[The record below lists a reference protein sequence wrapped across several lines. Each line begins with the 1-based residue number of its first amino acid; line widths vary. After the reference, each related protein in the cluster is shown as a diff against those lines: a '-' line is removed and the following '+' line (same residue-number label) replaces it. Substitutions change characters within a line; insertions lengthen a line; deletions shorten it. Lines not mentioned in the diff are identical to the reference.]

1 MKRKAAFVS
10 DFDGTIT
17 GDDFFTYASA
27 AFFDEKSLTPWR
39 RFKKGEITHF
49 EALKE
54 MFEKIRVSCGEFNAF
69 MDKIPV
75 DGGFAEGARICR
87 EKKYA
92 CLYLL
97 CRL

>member
-17 GDDFFTYASA
+17 GDDFFAYASA

-54 MFEKIRVSCGEFNAF
+54 MFEKSAF
-69 MDKIPV
+69 P
-75 DGGFAEGARICR
+75 AENLTLLWIKFRLTGVLPRAP
-87 EKKYA
+87 ESAAKKYA